1 MRAERGGDG
10 GADGFVARRDADLE
24 AALAR
29 RLVVEVD
36 RVLGAKV
43 DEEDEV
49 DDLARD
55 ELTVPR
61 LERARRHVEE
71 VDLLGDRD
79 DEVEL

>member
-1 MRAERGGDG
+1 VRAERGGDG
-10 GADGFVARRDADLE
+10 GADRLVARRDADLE

-29 RLVVEVD
+29 RLVVKVD

-55 ELTVPR
+55 ELAVPR
-61 LERARRHVEE
+61 LERTRRHVEQ